1 MTSSTP
7 TPTASSG
14 RYLALDGL
22 RAIAILLVLVSH
34 LQGTPGFPSMPQG
47 FWHLGNLG
55 NLGVRIFFV
64 LSGFIITHLLLR
76 EEARTGRASLAAFYR
91 RRAYR
96 ILPPLLVFMVAM
108 LGLRSL
114 GVVNFATFRWIRT
127 LFFLGNVGT
136 DGTWTLGH
144 LWSLA
149 VEEQFYL
156 LWPVLL
162 VGLGRRGASGYDF
175 QLSASSTESFP
186 SSCSSWMMVLRR
198 PTAARGYLRGL

>member
-76 EEARTGRASLAAFYR
+76 EEARTGRASPRPSTDGAVPDPAAAPRLHGGHARLAVAVRREFR
-91 RRAYR
+91 HLPVDPDPVFSGKRRNRWHLDARAPLVARGGRTVLPAVARSAGRSGAAWGERDCGTGDVRVARRA
-96 ILPPLLVFMVAM
+96 PGPDA
-108 LGLRSL
+108 G
-114 GVVNFATFRWIRT
+114 
-127 LFFLGNVGT
+127 
-136 DGTWTLGH
+136 
-144 LWSLA
+144 
-149 VEEQFYL
+149 
-156 LWPVLL
+156 
-162 VGLGRRGASGYDF
+162 
-175 QLSASSTESFP
+175 
-186 SSCSSWMMVLRR
+186 
-198 PTAARGYLRGL
+198 